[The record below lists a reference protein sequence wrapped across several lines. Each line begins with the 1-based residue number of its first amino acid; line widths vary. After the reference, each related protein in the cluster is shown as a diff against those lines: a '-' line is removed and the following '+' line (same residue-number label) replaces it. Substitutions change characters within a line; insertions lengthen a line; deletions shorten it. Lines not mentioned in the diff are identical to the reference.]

1 MLTEKAFKIRN
12 FGITMRNIEVSI
24 LILLLPTILQGQ
36 VTHPLDKSK
45 LIERNIYPPIV
56 YPDIFI
62 IIDTCRIELDSVS
75 IKLINPNWIR
85 KAEVIKSKKEKNIFS
100 NKNPTVMIYPKRK
113 FKDEILIIL
122 NKK

>member
-1 MLTEKAFKIRN
+1 MKNLTI
-12 FGITMRNIEVSI
+12 SI
-24 LILLLPTILQGQ
+24 LLLLLPTILQGQ
-36 VTHPLDKSK
+36 VIHPLDKSK
-45 LIERNIYPPIV
+45 LIEHNIYPPIV
-56 YPDIFI
+56 YPDIYI
-62 IIDTCRIELDSVS
+62 TIDTFKIKLDSVS